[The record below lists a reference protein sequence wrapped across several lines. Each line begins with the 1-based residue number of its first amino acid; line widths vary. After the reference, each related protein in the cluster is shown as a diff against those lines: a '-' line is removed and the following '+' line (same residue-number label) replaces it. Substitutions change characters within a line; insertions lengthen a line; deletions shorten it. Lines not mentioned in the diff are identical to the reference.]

1 MKIEFKS
8 YRTVIIVSL
17 IIIVLISYGVWSSIK
32 HFQNNKLISNQ
43 NIELAN
49 LRKIAQTDPKIL
61 LQEAKRETIKLAGDS
76 IPYDV
81 YHTQFIDK
89 PTLDKESIQKIAVSD
104 STIRNLITALDLKSK
119 DLERVNV
126 LYTSTKAENIQLKQ
140 NSNKIYVYKDK
151 YIDIEQDSNRLIKNI
166 NIKGALTLADYN
178 KRKNIFAAKDYYTS
192 ALTDSPY
199 LKLDS
204 ISKIGRKQ
212 KETIFKLYVDNM
224 YYNNFKGN
232 NGFMTNTLNAEIN
245 SSGTFSWVLGTGIR
259 TDLKN
264 IETIYVAGVRIN
276 LWRIKK

>member
-17 IIIVLISYGVWSSIK
+17 IIIALVSYGVWSSIK
-32 HFQNNKLISNQ
+32 HYQNNKIIGKQ
-43 NIELAN
+43 NTELAN

-61 LQEAKRETIKLAGDS
+61 LQESKRETITIPGDS

-81 YHTQFIDK
+81 YHTQFVDRPTVDK
-89 PTLDKESIQKIAVSD
+89 ATMQRVAVSD
-104 STIRNLITALDLKSK
+104 STIRNLITALDLRTKEVDK
-119 DLERVNV
+119 VTT
-126 LYTSTKAENIQLKQ
+126 LYTSSKAENLQLKQ
-140 NSNKIYVYKDK
+140 NSSKNYVYNDK
-151 YIDIEQDSNRLIKNI
+151 YISIEQDSDRLIKNI
-166 NIKGALTLADYN
+166 NINGTLTLADYY
-178 KRKNIFAAKDYYTS
+178 KKKNIFASKDYYTS
-192 ALTDSPY
+192 GLTDSPY

-212 KETIFKLYVDNM
+212 KETVFKLYLDNM
-224 YYNNFKGN
+224 YYNNFQGN
-232 NGFMTNTLNAEIN
+232 SGFMTNTLNAEIN
-245 SSGTFSWVLGTGIR
+245 SSGTFSWVLGTGVR